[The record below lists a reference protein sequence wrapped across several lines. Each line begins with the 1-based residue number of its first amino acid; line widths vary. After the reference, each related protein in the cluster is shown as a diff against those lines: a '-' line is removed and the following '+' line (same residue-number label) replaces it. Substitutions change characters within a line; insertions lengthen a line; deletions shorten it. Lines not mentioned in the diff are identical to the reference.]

1 MIEMSGGLTMKNN
14 YFIPGFEPD
23 EIRDMAKSALKQA
36 HARHVMP
43 VHNEQTNSAA
53 LNIHD
58 LELRE
63 PYEFNYGQT
72 IDHLNNTHRN
82 GFITG
87 NESFVEC
94 HVVVGSTQTCTFD
107 AAIRSF
113 DRQLDSADH
122 GENVSIEAASSSVKV
137 AQ

>member
-1 MIEMSGGLTMKNN
+1 MKNN

-23 EIRDMAKSALKQA
+23 EIRDMAKSALKQV

-63 PYEFNYGQT
+63 PYEFKYGQT
-72 IDHLNNTHRN
+72 IDHLNNIHGN
-82 GFITG
+82 VIYTG
-87 NESFVEC
+87 NESFVEY
-94 HVVVGSTQTCTFD
+94 HVVVDSTQTCTFD

-122 GENVSIEAASSSVKV
+122 GENVSIETASSSVKV